1 MFFCWFSTMKDV
13 KILNQRLTLNGN
25 MLCKKIVLADCIS
38 LVHHTP
44 IASFQVLSHLTVK
57 ERCLCA
63 SLVCKY
69 WRDLCLDFQFWKQID
84 LSGLQQV
91 STWSHVFFVWH
102 SIIFRN

>member
-1 MFFCWFSTMKDV
+1 MKDAKTKMELAIDYV
-13 KILNQRLTLNGN
+13 
-25 MLCKKIVLADCIS
+25 VLMF
-38 LVHHTP
+38 
-44 IASFQVLSHLTVK
+44 FQVLSHLTVK

-91 STWSHVFFVWH
+91 SSGIFV
-102 SIIFRN
+102 

>member
-1 MFFCWFSTMKDV
+1 
-13 KILNQRLTLNGN
+13 
-25 MLCKKIVLADCIS
+25 MLCTKII
-38 LVHHTP
+38 LV
-44 IASFQVLSHLTVK
+44 FCQVLSHLTVK

-91 STWSHVFFVWH
+91 SSGIFVL
-102 SIIFRN
+102 SLLSSYVLFNFS

>member
-1 MFFCWFSTMKDV
+1 MNHDKNSRCVLFFF
-13 KILNQRLTLNGN
+13 
-25 MLCKKIVLADCIS
+25 
-38 LVHHTP
+38 
-44 IASFQVLSHLTVK
+44 ASFKVLSHLTVK

-91 STWSHVFFVWH
+91 SILLSLNVEDRFLLLLMSFICPVVPL
-102 SIIFRN
+102 SSGK

>member
-1 MFFCWFSTMKDV
+1 MWENEGWFF
-13 KILNQRLTLNGN
+13 
-25 MLCKKIVLADCIS
+25 IV
-38 LVHHTP
+38 VY
-44 IASFQVLSHLTVK
+44 FQVLSHLTVK

-91 STWSHVFFVWH
+91 S
-102 SIIFRN
+102 RGC

>member
-1 MFFCWFSTMKDV
+1 M
-13 KILNQRLTLNGN
+13 
-25 MLCKKIVLADCIS
+25 
-38 LVHHTP
+38 
-44 IASFQVLSHLTVK
+44 LSHLTVK

-91 STWSHVFFVWH
+91 GFCFFFNAGVLKVGE
-102 SIIFRN
+102 IIRYSLGCSYVIYKM

>member
-1 MFFCWFSTMKDV
+1 MEICYV
-13 KILNQRLTLNGN
+13 LILFANW
-25 MLCKKIVLADCIS
+25 MS
-38 LVHHTP
+38 LVHHIL

-91 STWSHVFFVWH
+91 ST
-102 SIIFRN
+102 